1 MNTAVINIKTELS
14 TKKQAQEIASKL
26 GVTLSG
32 LINAYLKEVI
42 KTRRVEFSLD
52 ETPSPYL
59 IRTIKQAQKDRKAG
73 KASPIF
79 RTGKEAVEWLEKQ
92 GI

>member
-1 MNTAVINIKTELS
+1 MNTAIINIKTEIS
-14 TKKQAQEIASKL
+14 TKKQAQAVASKL
-26 GVTLSG
+26 GLSLSA

-59 IRTIKQAQKDRKAG
+59 IRVLRQAKKNREAG
-73 KASPIF
+73 KGSPIF
-79 RTGKEAVEWLEKQ
+79 DTGEEAVKWLEEQ